1 MAVKTAAGSIAAQEG
16 GITADNGKKFSKEQL
31 AGSARY
37 AARRDL
43 VNALLDDGKEYT
55 IQEADA
61 AIAGYMERKVV

>member
-1 MAVKTAAGSIAAQEG
+1 MAVKTTADSTAAQEG
-16 GITADNGKKFSKEQL
+16 VSTADSSKKFSKEQL

-43 VNALLDDGKEYT
+43 VNALLDDGKGYT

>member
-1 MAVKTAAGSIAAQEG
+1 MAVKTTADSTAAQEG
-16 GITADNGKKFSKEQL
+16 VSTADSGKKFSKEQL

-43 VNALLDDGKEYT
+43 VNALLDDGKGYT

>member
-1 MAVKTAAGSIAAQEG
+1 MAVKTAADNTVAQECVS
-16 GITADNGKKFSKEQL
+16 TADSGKKFSKEQL

-43 VNALLDDGKEYT
+43 VNALLDDGKGYT

-61 AIAGYMERKVV
+61 AIAGYMEGKVV

>member
-1 MAVKTAAGSIAAQEG
+1 MAVKTAADSTASQEG
-16 GITADNGKKFSKEQL
+16 ISTADSGKKFSKGQL

-43 VNALLDDGKEYT
+43 LNALLDDGKGYT

-61 AIAGYMERKVV
+61 VIAGYMEGKVV